1 MDEQCIFA
9 LLFLFNHYIMQFET
23 FTASIHNNNM
33 PAGLSVYLQSLWYD
47 GKDDWHKAH
56 ALVDSLN
63 DSTACWVHAY
73 LHRKEGD
80 IGNADYWY
88 RRAGKTRPSVS
99 LQQEW
104 ETIVKALLQ

>member
-1 MDEQCIFA
+1 MDYQ
-9 LLFLFNHYIMQFET
+9 LFSE
-23 FTASIHNNNM
+23 SIAEAVL

-47 GKDDWHKAH
+47 AKGDWHKAH

-80 IGNADYWY
+80 LGNADYWY
-88 RRAGKTRPSVS
+88 RRAAKTRPSVS

-104 ETIVKALLQ
+104 ETIVKALL

>member
-1 MDEQCIFA
+1 
-9 LLFLFNHYIMQFET
+9 MQFEI
-23 FTASIHNNNM
+23 FSASLQTNNL
-33 PAGLSVYLQSLWYD
+33 PQGLTVYLQSLWYD
-47 GKDDWHKAH
+47 AKDDWHKAH
-56 ALVDSLN
+56 ALVDSLT

-88 RRAGKTRPSVS
+88 RRPGKIRHSVS

-104 ETIVKALLQ
+104 ETIVKALL

>member
-1 MDEQCIFA
+1 MDYQ
-9 LLFLFNHYIMQFET
+9 LFSE
-23 FTASIHNNNM
+23 SIAEAVL

-47 GKDDWHKAH
+47 AKDDWHKAH

-63 DSTACWVHAY
+63 DPAACWVHAY

-80 IGNADYWY
+80 LGNADYWY
-88 RRAGKTRPSVS
+88 RRAGKTRPAVS

-104 ETIVKALLQ
+104 EIIVKELLQ